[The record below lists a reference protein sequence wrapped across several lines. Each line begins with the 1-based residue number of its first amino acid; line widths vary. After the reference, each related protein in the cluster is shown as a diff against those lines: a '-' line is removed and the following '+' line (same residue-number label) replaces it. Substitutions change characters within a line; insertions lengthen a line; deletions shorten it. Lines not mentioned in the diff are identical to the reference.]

1 MGNKNA
7 AEQERKESI
16 LLIKP
21 MYEFDYEGKH
31 ELSRFNYNIIFSN

>member
-7 AEQERKESI
+7 AEQKKESI

-21 MYEFDYEGKH
+21 MHEFDYEGKH